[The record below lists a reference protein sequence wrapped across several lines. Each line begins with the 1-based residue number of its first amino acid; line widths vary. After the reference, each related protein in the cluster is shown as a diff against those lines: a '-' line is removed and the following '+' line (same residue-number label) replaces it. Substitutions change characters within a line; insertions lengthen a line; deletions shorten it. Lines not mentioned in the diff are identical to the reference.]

1 MRTIEVPLGDRSYP
15 IHVGHE
21 ILSRVPELL
30 AERLKTRRVFLVT
43 DRNVARHYGDLVESL
58 LVDERWTVA
67 SYVLPP
73 GEKTK
78 SLRNAARLYDAMI
91 DHSMDRRSAVIALG
105 GGVVGDLAGFVAAT
119 YMRGIPFVQIPTTL
133 LAQVD
138 SSVGGKVAV
147 NHKKGKN
154 LIGAFHQP
162 AVVVADVSTLRTLP
176 KREVRSGLAEVV
188 KYGVILDDEFFACIE
203 RDAEKLLR
211 LDPDALEHIISRSCE
226 LKAQVVAKDERE
238 ADLRAILNYGH
249 TVGHAIEATAG
260 YGIVRHGEA
269 VSLGMIA
276 ATHIALTLGMVGE
289 DVLRRQREL
298 LQRLK
303 LPVAFQAP
311 SMDPVLK
318 VMYHDKKVRD
328 GRLRFVLPT
337 RIGEV
342 VLRDV
347 SETQVKRALQQ
358 ICL

>member
-1 MRTIEVPLGDRSYP
+1 
-15 IHVGHE
+15 
-21 ILSRVPELL
+21 
-30 AERLKTRRVFLVT
+30 
-43 DRNVARHYGDLVESL
+43 
-58 LVDERWTVA
+58 
-67 SYVLPP
+67 
-73 GEKTK
+73 
-78 SLRNAARLYDAMI
+78 
-91 DHSMDRRSAVIALG
+91 
-105 GGVVGDLAGFVAAT
+105 
-119 YMRGIPFVQIPTTL
+119 MRGIPFVQIPTTL

-176 KREVRSGLAEVV
+176 RREVRAGLAEVV
-188 KYGVILDDEFFACIE
+188 KYGVILDEAFFAYVE
-203 RDAEKLLR
+203 ENAEKLLR
-211 LDPDALEHIISRSCE
+211 LDPDGLEHIISRSCE
-226 LKAQVVAKDERE
+226 LKAQVVAEDERE
-238 ADLRAILNYGH
+238 AGLRAILNYGH
-249 TVGHAIEATAG
+249 TVGHAIEATIG
-260 YGIVRHGEA
+260 YGIFRHGEA

-276 ATHIALTLGMVGE
+276 STHIAMTFGMVGE
-289 DVLRRQREL
+289 DVLDRQREL

-311 SMDPVLK
+311 SIDPVLE

-347 SETQVKRALQQ
+347 SEAQVRQALRQ
-358 ICL
+358 ICR